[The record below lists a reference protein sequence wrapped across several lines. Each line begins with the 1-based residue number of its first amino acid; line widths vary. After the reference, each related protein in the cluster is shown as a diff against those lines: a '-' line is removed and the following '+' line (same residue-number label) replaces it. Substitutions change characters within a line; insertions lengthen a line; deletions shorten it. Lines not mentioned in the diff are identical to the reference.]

1 MTAKRILAFGAHPD
15 DVEFRCAG
23 TLVLL
28 KDAGWRVGI
37 ATITGGCGGSTEH
50 DRDQTRR
57 IRLAEA
63 TASAAILDAPYF
75 YAGGEDM
82 DVDFCHELRVK
93 TVHVLREFRPDV
105 VIACAPVDY
114 HTDHEEASRLV
125 RAACFYAPIPNF
137 PEQTLPPIEAVPHL
151 YYMYARCDALGREL
165 PVRFLVDI
173 STAQETKADLLACHA
188 SQRNWIRDHHGIDD
202 YMERM
207 RRCDAELGGRAGVSA
222 AEAFNQHL
230 GDAYPHDNI
239 LAASLGD
246 KVHMDNGTRD

>member
-23 TLVLL
+23 TLALL
-28 KDAGWRVGI
+28 RDAGWDVGI

-50 DRDQTRR
+50 DREETRR

-63 TASAAILDAPYF
+63 AASAGILDAPYY

-82 DVDFCHELRVK
+82 DVDFRHELRVK
-93 TVHVLREFRPDV
+93 AVHVIREFRPDV

-114 HTDHEEASRLV
+114 HADHEEASRLV

-137 PEQTLPPIEAVPHL
+137 PEQTLPPIPSVPRL
-151 YYMYARCDALGREL
+151 YYMYARVDALGREL
-165 PVRFLVDI
+165 PVQFLVDI
-173 STAQETKADLLACHA
+173 STVQETKAEMLACHA

-207 RRCDAELGGRAGVSA
+207 RRCDAELGKRASVAA
-222 AEAFNQHL
+222 AEAFHQHL

-239 LAASLGD
+239 LGDALGEKIHIPAIGD
-246 KVHMDNGTRD
+246 